1 MAIAVAVAA
10 GIAAAVAYGVSTA
23 GQHAATFTGC
33 VDGRKIVEL
42 FRDRLWLAAT
52 LGDVLG
58 ALLQVVALSN
68 GAVVI
73 VQPLLILSLP
83 IAVLARPRFGGPG
96 PSRQQLRL
104 CGLLVLALSGF
115 FLLVGEP
122 SRGRTIGL
130 TATIWTTL
138 CFVLAGVGAV
148 ALARNGRPIPRA
160 AVFGAVAGCWF
171 GFVSV
176 LIEAV
181 SHIFETRGIAGFAA
195 VHGWLP
201 LAAAVL
207 FALGGYLLVQFGFQL
222 GPIGASFP
230 ANLICDPVVAVVLGA
245 VLLHERLPVD
255 PILGLGYLICLLAL
269 IYGAIRLANP
279 EDAGGPSVGRG
290 TASATM
296 DAI

>member
-10 GIAAAVAYGVSTA
+10 GLAAAVAYGISTA

-33 VDGRKIVEL
+33 LDGRKIVQL

-68 GAVVI
+68 GPVLM

-83 IAVLARPRFGGPG
+83 IAVLARAHFGGPR

-115 FLLVGEP
+115 FLLLGEP
-122 SRGRTIGL
+122 NRGRTIEL
-130 TATIWTTL
+130 AATIWTTIL
-138 CFVLAGVGAV
+138 FVLGGLGAV
-148 ALARNGRPIPRA
+148 ALARNCRPVPRA
-160 AVFGAVAGCWF
+160 AVFGVVAGAWF

-181 SHIFETRGIAGFAA
+181 SHVFERHGIAGFAA
-195 VHGWLP
+195 VQGWLP
-201 LAAAVL
+201 LAAA
-207 FALGGYLLVQFGFQL
+207 ALLAVGGYLLVQFGFQL

-245 VLLHERLPVD
+245 ALLHERLPFD
-255 PILGLGYLICLLAL
+255 PVLGVGYVICLIAL

-279 EDAGGPSVGRG
+279 DDSSGPSVGRG
-290 TASATM
+290 ATSATM